1 MNKIIK
7 TGILAAVIGTGL
19 VSCSDDFV
27 DREFYQEVQQGPL
40 KSTQEMQSFVRGAY
54 VSMRNTQYYGAD
66 FLAYA
71 EIRSDEMYS
80 TLQGGYYTNVY
91 NYTQVSNDPYA
102 RDTYNRIYEVVGKAN
117 IVINSDINALQGTAA
132 DKSTATF
139 AQGQAYGLRAIAF
152 FDAFRI
158 YGQKYIPNG
167 TLGIVLP
174 LKYDPKAL
182 MPRATIAE
190 TEAQIDAD
198 FTKALQL
205 MSTGTAYSNTKADLS
220 VNALKGMMSRYY
232 LYKGDYAKVR
242 SLTNDLIGKYS
253 VIDAGLH
260 QVSFRFLMNG
270 AAPNSIFELAVG
282 INASLSTG
290 SYRQRLNP
298 LGYGNIV
305 VSTSA
310 YNSYA
315 SNDIRR
321 NLISTSGTIRYLS
334 SNSNDGTGKY
344 TNAVGADNIK
354 MLRYEEILLNGIE
367 AELNGG
373 DPAKAL
379 SYYRLIIAQRLSPI
393 PRLDSNGNPVIDN
406 DGNPVMDTGQDQAN
420 KITSVTLPMLKAERM
435 KELLGE
441 GLRQWDLRRWG
452 DPIARPSVAPTDP
465 NLNAFPIPRSETDIA
480 GTPVLPNPGYD
491 NSL

>member
-7 TGILAAVIGTGL
+7 TGIFAVLIGSVA

-27 DREFYQEVQQGPL
+27 EREFFQEVGQSPL
-40 KSTQEMQSFVRGAY
+40 KTTQEMQSFVRGAY

-66 FLAYA
+66 FMAYA
-71 EIRSDEMYS
+71 EVRSDEMYS

-117 IVINSDINALQGTAA
+117 IVINSDLNGIGGTNV
-132 DKSTATF
+132 DKATATF

-152 FDAFRI
+152 FDAFRT

-174 LKYDPKAL
+174 LKFEPTAL

-205 MSTGTAYSNTKADLS
+205 MTTGTSYSNTKSDLT
-220 VNALKGMMSRYY
+220 VNALKGLMSRFY

-253 VIDAGLH
+253 VIPAGLH
-260 QVSFRFLMNG
+260 QTSFQFLMNG

-282 INASLSTG
+282 VNSSLSTG
-290 SYRQRLNP
+290 SYRQRLNS

-305 VSTSA
+305 VSASA
-310 YNSYA
+310 YNAYA
-315 SNDIRR
+315 TNDIRR
-321 NLISTSGTIRYLS
+321 SLITVAGTGASAVRYLS
-334 SNSNDGTGKY
+334 NNNGTGKY
-344 TNAVGADNIK
+344 TNTVGADNIK

-373 DPAKAL
+373 DATKAL
-379 SYYRLIIAQRLSPI
+379 NYYNQILTNRGLAAATTV
-393 PRLDSNGNPVIDN
+393 D
-406 DGNPVMDTGQDQAN
+406 M
-420 KITSVTLPMLKAERM
+420 TLLKAERM

-452 DPIARPSVAPTDP
+452 DAVPRPSVAPADQ

-491 NSL
+491 NSN

>member
-1 MNKIIK
+1 MVLTLVFKMIKLNKMNKIIK

-27 DREFYQEVQQGPL
+27 EREFYQEVQQGPL
-40 KSTQEMQSFVRGAY
+40 TSTKEMQSFVRGAY

-117 IVINSDINALQGTAA
+117 IVINSDVNAIQGTTA
-132 DKSTATF
+132 DKATATF

-152 FDAFRI
+152 FDAFRL

-205 MSTGTAYSNTKADLS
+205 MSAGTAYSSTKSDLT
-220 VNALKGMMSRYY
+220 VNALKGMMSRFY

-242 SLTNDLIGKYS
+242 SLTNDLIGKYT
-253 VIDAGLH
+253 VIPAGLH
-260 QVSFRFLMNG
+260 QTSFQFLMNG

-298 LGYGNIV
+298 LGYANIV
-305 VSTSA
+305 VSASA

-315 SNDIRR
+315 TADIRR
-321 NLISTSGTIRYLS
+321 ALITVSGTGTSAVRYLS
-334 SNSNDGTGKY
+334 NNNGTGKY
-344 TNAVGADNIK
+344 TNTVGADNIK
-354 MLRYEEILLNGIE
+354 ILRYEEILLNGVE

-373 DPAKAL
+373 DPTKAL
-379 SYYRLIIAQRLSPI
+379 NYYNQILTNRGLPA
-393 PRLDSNGNPVIDN
+393 
-406 DGNPVMDTGQDQAN
+406 A
-420 KITSVTLPMLKAERM
+420 TSVDMTLLKAERM

-452 DPIARPSVAPTDP
+452 DAVPRPSIASADQ
-465 NLNAFPIPRSETDIA
+465 NRNAFPIPRTETDIA
-480 GTPVLPNPGYD
+480 GTPVVSNPGYD
-491 NSL
+491 N

>member
-27 DREFYQEVQQGPL
+27 EREFYQEVEQAAL
-40 KSTQEMQSFVRGAY
+40 TSTQEMQSFVRGAY

-117 IVINSDINALQGTAA
+117 IVINSDINAIQGTTA
-132 DKSTATF
+132 DKATATF

-152 FDAFRI
+152 FDAFRL

-205 MSTGTAYSNTKADLS
+205 MSAGTAYSSTKADLT
-220 VNALKGMMSRYY
+220 VNALKGMMSRFY

-242 SLTNDLIGKYS
+242 SLTNDLIGKYT
-253 VIDAGLH
+253 VIPAGLH
-260 QVSFRFLMNG
+260 QTSFQFLMNG

-298 LGYGNIV
+298 LGYANIV
-305 VSTSA
+305 VSASA

-315 SNDIRR
+315 TADIRR
-321 NLISTSGTIRYLS
+321 ALITVSGTGTNAVRYLS
-334 SNSNDGTGKY
+334 NNNGTGKY
-344 TNAVGADNIK
+344 TNTVGADNIK
-354 MLRYEEILLNGIE
+354 ILRYEEILLNGIE

-373 DPAKAL
+373 DTTKAL
-379 SYYRLIIAQRLSPI
+379 NYYNQILTNRGLPA
-393 PRLDSNGNPVIDN
+393 
-406 DGNPVMDTGQDQAN
+406 A
-420 KITSVTLPMLKAERM
+420 TSVDMTLLKAERM

-452 DPIARPSVAPTDP
+452 DAVPRPSIASADQ
-465 NLNAFPIPRSETDIA
+465 NLNAFPIPRTETDIA
-480 GTPVLPNPGYD
+480 GTPVVSNPGYD
-491 NSL
+491 N